1 MDLIASGE
9 LETATRANQIRTLQ
23 RAGATRWSSH
33 FTSVSRL
40 IDMFGSTCTLLE
52 HMINGGLNSNIR
64 GEAKGEY
71 KEMRTFEFVFIL
83 LLLHKVLGI
92 SDMICQALQMKSQDI
107 LNALNFVST
116 TKMLLQNLRENGWNA
131 FFKSVVSFCERHDID
146 MPNMCARYMEGRRHQ
161 KDNITSEQHYHF
173 NIFNVVID
181 FQLMELNN
189 RFTDQTIEL
198 LTLSSALNP
207 VNRFNSFDIDAICTL
222 AKNFY
227 PQDFSQ
233 NEIGDLSRQL
243 EHYKFDVVCSSEFQN
258 ITSLSELC
266 RRLVETRRSEHFF
279 LIDRLIRLVLTL
291 PVSTATTERA
301 FSAMKLIKTSLRSKM
316 EDVFLANCLVV
327 YVEREITDTID
338 LDSIIDE
345 FDAVK
350 TRKTKLR

>member
-1 MDLIASGE
+1 ML
-9 LETATRANQIRTLQ
+9 
-23 RAGATRWSSH
+23 
-33 FTSVSRL
+33 
-40 IDMFGSTCTLLE
+40 
-52 HMINGGLNSNIR
+52 
-64 GEAKGEY
+64 
-71 KEMRTFEFVFIL
+71 
-83 LLLHKVLGI
+83 
-92 SDMICQALQMKSQDI
+92 CQALQMKSQDI

-146 MPNMCARYMEGRRHQ
+146 MPNMCARYMEGRRRQ

-173 NIFNVVID
+173 NIFNNVID
-181 FQLMELNN
+181 FQLMELNS

-198 LTLSSALNP
+198 LTLSLALNP
-207 VNRFNSFDIDAICTL
+207 INRFKSFDIDAICIL

-243 EHYKFDVVCSSEFQN
+243 KLYKFDVVCSSEFQN
-258 ITSLSELC
+258 IASLSELC
-266 RRLVETRRSEHFF
+266 HRLVETRRPEHF
-279 LIDRLIRLVLTL
+279 LWIDRLICLVLTL
-291 PVSTATTERA
+291 SVSTAMTIRT
-301 FSAMKLIKTSLRSKM
+301 FSAMKHIKTSLRKKM
-316 EDVFLANCLVV
+316 EDEFLANCLVV

-350 TRKTKLR
+350 TCKIKLR